1 MICSNCSHANHA
13 SAKFCEECGQPLQ
26 RLCPSCGASNSV
38 EAKYCSNCGEPL
50 VTQAALDKV
59 PAAVVQDTTRQRL
72 ATLQNRAP
80 LALKKK
86 IRLAHGQ
93 IEGERKPVTI
103 LFTDI
108 VGSTSLAEKLDI
120 EEWHEIVNGAHQ
132 LVSQAVYQYEG
143 TIAQLL
149 GDGVLAFFGAPITHE
164 DDPIRAMQAALY
176 IQKTIQAYAATLPGS
191 VPDFKMR
198 IGINTG
204 TVVVGNIGHDLHMEY
219 LAIGDAVNLAA
230 RLQSAAEPGKI
241 LISQATAHLVQ
252 HAVQLE
258 DLGEI
263 ALKGKHEA
271 VHIYQ
276 VLRLQEIQG
285 HGRKMEAG
293 KNLLVGRQAELSAL
307 LKASSAVQ
315 AGLGSVVVLIGE
327 PGLGKSR
334 LVSEWRQQESG
345 NLRWITGE
353 CLSYGE
359 GLAFHLVISMLH
371 GLLGLPDS
379 ASEFQTQQALSR
391 LTDDLLGEENGESYA
406 FLAHLLSL
414 PLPEQVSRFVQGLNP
429 QGFQV
434 QYLATLRRLLLA
446 LAKRAPLGL
455 IFEDVHWADPSSVEM
470 ISKLLPLAQEA
481 PVLFCFTSRPEQSVP
496 GWGLVTAGRAVMGG
510 GLVEIT
516 LQPLASTEVQEL
528 AANLLDIELLP
539 EAVQKIILEKA
550 EGNPLFVE
558 ELVSIL
564 VEKGILERQAGT
576 LLVSGD
582 LAAFSL
588 PENLMRLILAR
599 IDRLPEE
606 PKRTL
611 RVASVI
617 GRQFLVHTLEDVLKR
632 VGQAESQPHM
642 LSQLR
647 TLEFFSLIQLAATRP
662 EIAYLFRHA
671 LVQEAAYEA
680 ILKADRRLLHQ
691 ATAEAMEIAYPDRL
705 DELAPTLAYHF
716 ARAEARQKALYYLTR
731 AAERANGTY
740 ANTEAIALYRAA
752 IDQAKSLFHDEQAGM
767 DTLQIVELQMKLGD
781 ILLRVGQHEAG
792 RAAYEEGLARLPES
806 QLTWRARLLDRI
818 GNTWL
823 VTRQIDQAL
832 ESFKSAETV
841 LGYTPGASDSDRFTQ
856 WLDLQMDSFG
866 AYYWTNDVPSMNTI
880 IERLE
885 PVLERSGTA
894 VQRANYYFRLVNME
908 YRRDRYWPDDL
919 SFKHAQQCVA
929 ASKESG
935 ELEII
940 GLATFEL
947 GFCHMFRME
956 FDQAESFLKESLA
969 LCERIGDMEKIVLCN
984 SYLTLTYRRKK
995 ALEAVKDWASRSLAV
1010 ACEANMS
1017 LYQAV
1022 ALANKSWVSFMEADL
1037 EQAEEFARQAQATF
1051 RKTPVYPVL
1060 SVYIWPLL
1068 AISLHKN
1075 QLDQAAELA
1084 EVLIHP
1090 GQHRIPEKLEAELRS
1105 SIDLYKGGKW
1115 EQSKAGFETAV
1126 QMAMDTGY
1134 F

>member
-1 MICSNCSHANHA
+1 MICSNCSHENHA
-13 SAKFCEECGQPLQ
+13 LAKFCEECGQPLQ
-26 RLCPSCGASNSV
+26 RLCPSCGVSNSS
-38 EAKYCSNCGEPL
+38 EARFCNNCGEPL
-50 VTQAALDKV
+50 GIKAPQGTIPSVAGKDKE
-59 PAAVVQDTTRQRL
+59 RHRL
-72 ATLQNRAP
+72 ATLQKTAP
-80 LALKKK
+80 RALKEK
-86 IRLAHGQ
+86 IRLAHAK

-108 VGSTSLAEKLDI
+108 VGSTSLAEKIDV
-120 EEWHEIVNGAHQ
+120 EEWREIVNGAHQ

-164 DDPIRAMQAALY
+164 DDPIRAMQAALD
-176 IQKTIQAYAATLPGS
+176 IQKAIQTYAATLPGS

-219 LAIGDAVNLAA
+219 TAIGDVVNLAA

-241 LISQATAHLVQ
+241 LISQDTAHLVQ

-263 ALKGKHEA
+263 AVKGKREA

-276 VLRLQEIQG
+276 VMSLREIQG

-293 KNLLVGRQAELSAL
+293 KNLLVGRQAEISLL

-315 AGLGSVVVLIGE
+315 AGLGRVVVMVGE

-345 NLRWITGE
+345 NLRWVKGE

-359 GLAFHLVISMLH
+359 GLAFHLVISWLH

-379 ASEFQTQQALSR
+379 ASETQTQQALGR
-391 LTDDLLGEENGESYA
+391 LVKDLFGEEIGENYV

-414 PLPEQVSRFVQGLNP
+414 TLPEQAARFVQGLNP

-434 QYLATLRRLLLA
+434 QYLATMRRLLMA
-446 LAKRAPLGL
+446 LAKREPLAL
-455 IFEDVHWADPSSVEM
+455 IFEDIHWADPSSVE
-470 ISKLLPLAQEA
+470 ILSKLLPLTQET
-481 PVLFCFTSRPEQSVP
+481 PVLFCFISRPEQSVP

-516 LQPLASTEVQEL
+516 LQPLANAEVQEL
-528 AANLLDIELLP
+528 AANLLDSELLP
-539 EAVQKIILEKA
+539 ESVQKLILEKA

-564 VEKGILERQAGT
+564 VEKGVLEREAGT
-576 LLVSGD
+576 LQVSGD

-599 IDRLPEE
+599 IDRLPEQ

-617 GRQFLVHTLEDVLKR
+617 GRQFLLHTLEDVLKR
-632 VGQAESQPHM
+632 IGQAETQPHM
-642 LSQLR
+642 VSQLR

-716 ARAEARQKALYYLTR
+716 ARGSSTK
-731 AAERANGTY
+731 
-740 ANTEAIALYRAA
+740 
-752 IDQAKSLFHDEQAGM
+752 
-767 DTLQIVELQMKLGD
+767 GD
-781 ILLRVGQHEAG
+781 ILPDTRG
-792 RAAYEEGLARLPES
+792 RACQQHLCQHGGNRIVS
-806 QLTWRARLLDRI
+806 GCHRAGKI
-818 GNTWL
+818 L
-823 VTRQIDQAL
+823 V
-832 ESFKSAETV
+832 
-841 LGYTPGASDSDRFTQ
+841 
-856 WLDLQMDSFG
+856 
-866 AYYWTNDVPSMNTI
+866 
-880 IERLE
+880 
-885 PVLERSGTA
+885 
-894 VQRANYYFRLVNME
+894 
-908 YRRDRYWPDDL
+908 
-919 SFKHAQQCVA
+919 
-929 ASKESG
+929 
-935 ELEII
+935 
-940 GLATFEL
+940 
-947 GFCHMFRME
+947 
-956 FDQAESFLKESLA
+956 
-969 LCERIGDMEKIVLCN
+969 
-984 SYLTLTYRRKK
+984 
-995 ALEAVKDWASRSLAV
+995 SR
-1010 ACEANMS
+1010 
-1017 LYQAV
+1017 
-1022 ALANKSWVSFMEADL
+1022 
-1037 EQAEEFARQAQATF
+1037 
-1051 RKTPVYPVL
+1051 
-1060 SVYIWPLL
+1060 
-1068 AISLHKN
+1068 
-1075 QLDQAAELA
+1075 
-1084 EVLIHP
+1084 
-1090 GQHRIPEKLEAELRS
+1090 
-1105 SIDLYKGGKW
+1105 
-1115 EQSKAGFETAV
+1115 
-1126 QMAMDTGY
+1126 
-1134 F
+1134 